1 MNRLSLDIMQR
12 FSFFSCQLFM
22 KYMLPLS
29 VIISLLFTLY
39 SCTKN
44 NNENGL
50 LIGDWTV
57 INDSTKNTNTIY
69 SLPAGESGI
78 STNNYNGGQCGA
90 TFNFSSNGTLITS
103 FSFCS
108 FGFGP
113 TVDSA
118 DYIVKDSQ
126 VAISIV
132 AQGHGPSNSFNPV
145 NPVAKRTYS
154 ISNLTA
160 NTVTL
165 TFQTS
170 VGSMIEM
177 INLKK

>member
-1 MNRLSLDIMQR
+1 MKKLFSLS
-12 FSFFSCQLFM
+12 
-22 KYMLPLS
+22 
-29 VIISLLFTLY
+29 IIILLLFTLY

-44 NNENGL
+44 NTETGL
-50 LIGDWTV
+50 LVGNWTV
-57 INDSTKNTNTIY
+57 INDSTLNTNAIY
-69 SLPAGESGI
+69 SLSAGNSGV
-78 STNNYNGGQCGA
+78 STNNYNGEPCGA
-90 TFNFSSNGTLITS
+90 TLNFNSNGILITT
-103 FSFCS
+103 FSFCI

-118 DYIVKDSQ
+118 NFIIKDNQ

-132 AQGHGPSNSFNPV
+132 AQGNGSSSSFNPV

-160 NTVTL
+160 NTATL
-165 TFQTS
+165 TFQIIHTPLYPS
-170 VGSMIEM
+170 ADSGIEI

>member
-1 MNRLSLDIMQR
+1 MKNLLSL
-12 FSFFSCQLFM
+12 
-22 KYMLPLS
+22 S
-29 VIISLLFTLY
+29 VTILLLFTLY

-44 NNENGL
+44 NTENGL
-50 LIGDWTV
+50 LTGNWTV
-57 INDSTKNTNTIY
+57 INDSTKNTNAIY
-69 SLPAGESGI
+69 SLLAGESGI

-90 TFNFSSNGTLITS
+90 TFNFSSNGTLIIT
-103 FSFCS
+103 FSFCMY
-108 FGFGP
+108 GFGP

-145 NPVAKRTYS
+145 NPAAKRTFS

-165 TFQTS
+165 TFQIS
-170 VGSMIEM
+170 AVSGIEI

>member
-1 MNRLSLDIMQR
+1 
-12 FSFFSCQLFM
+12 M
-22 KYMLPLS
+22 KYIRSLP
-29 VIISLLFTLY
+29 IIILLLFTLH

-50 LIGDWTV
+50 LTGDWTV
-57 INDSTKNTNTIY
+57 INDSTNNTNAIY

-78 STNNYNGGQCGA
+78 GSNNYNGEQCGA

-103 FSFCS
+103 FSFCIY
-108 FGFGP
+108 GFGP

-132 AQGHGPSNSFNPV
+132 AQGHGTYNSFNPV
-145 NPVAKRTYS
+145 NPLAKRTYN
-154 ISNLTA
+154 ISNLTS
-160 NTVTL
+160 NTATL

-170 VGSMIEM
+170 AGSVIEI
-177 INLKK
+177 INLKR

>member
-1 MNRLSLDIMQR
+1 MAHKKIPLSLTIIIL
-12 FSFFSCQLFM
+12 SLFN
-22 KYMLPLS
+22 LC
-29 VIISLLFTLY
+29 

-44 NNENGL
+44 NTENGL
-50 LIGDWTV
+50 LTGIWTV
-57 INDSTKNTNTIY
+57 VNDSTVNTNAIY
-69 SLPAGESGI
+69 SLPAGDSGI
-78 STNNYNGGQCGA
+78 GTINYNGEQCGA
-90 TFNFSSNGTLITS
+90 TFNFSSNGTLRIS
-103 FSFCS
+103 FSFCIY
-108 FGFGP
+108 GNGP
-113 TVDSA
+113 IVDSA

-132 AQGHGPSNSFNPV
+132 AQGHGSSNSFNPI
-145 NPVAKRTYS
+145 NPVAKRTYR

-170 VGSMIEM
+170 VGPVIEI